1 MEKNSDIALIRLK
14 LEIVKNKVNSK
25 KRFSE
30 SEKEYF
36 KKSIVLLALEI
47 SEIAKDQNL
56 AQVFANK
63 MEVSSRKQLVHI
75 KKALSELEDL
85 VMVIEDIKK

>member
-1 MEKNSDIALIRLK
+1 MQENYEITLLRLK
-14 LEIVKNKVNSK
+14 LEIVKNKIQGKN
-25 KRFSE
+25 RFSK

-47 SEIAKDQNL
+47 SEVVKDDNL
-56 AQVFANK
+56 AQVYANK
-63 MEVSSRKQLVHI
+63 MDVSSRKQMVHI

>member
-1 MEKNSDIALIRLK
+1 METNCDIALIRLK
-14 LEIVKNKVNSK
+14 LEIVKNKVNGK

-47 SEIAKDQNL
+47 SEMAKDQNL
-56 AQVFANK
+56 TQVFANK

>member
-56 AQVFANK
+56 TQVFANK

>member
-1 MEKNSDIALIRLK
+1 MQENYEITLLRLK
-14 LEIVKNKVNSK
+14 LEIVKNKIQGKN
-25 KRFSE
+25 RFSK